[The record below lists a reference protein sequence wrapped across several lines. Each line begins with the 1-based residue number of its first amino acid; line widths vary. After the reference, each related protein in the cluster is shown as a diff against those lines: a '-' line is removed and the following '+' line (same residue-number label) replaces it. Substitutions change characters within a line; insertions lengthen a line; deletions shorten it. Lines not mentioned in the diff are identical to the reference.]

1 MWPCIIS
8 LKVQSFL
15 LYYFET
21 NLSIVKLLLMKIA
34 WKVVLWSSKDEE
46 IAFIRVFTFSC
57 IPCGLISLGW
67 HCQKNNVK
75 KWAFGKTVY
84 SGGSGD
90 GSGWPYNGGGE
101 NCLYKREVETICTLR
116 DTKDTNVTDLAL
128 IFLLLNLQIIITRL

>member
-84 SGGSGD
+84 G
-90 GSGWPYNGGGE
+90 GGGE